1 MDRVEFS
8 PEVFDEICVYLSM
21 GQSLRTAC
29 LNEGMPNKSSVLRW
43 LASKPELRDQY
54 ARAKQEGADAIAEDT
69 FDISDEVPPM
79 KDDGSIDNG
88 YVNYA
93 KHRTDIRK
101 WYLSKIAP
109 KKYGDKTAL
118 ELSGPDGGAINVR
131 DVGDMSDAE
140 LMALLPN
147 ANN

>member
-8 PEVFDEICVYLSM
+8 AEVFDELCVYLSM

-29 LNEGMPNKSSVLRW
+29 LNDGMPNKSSVLRW

-140 LMALLPN
+140 LLALLPH
-147 ANN
+147 AND